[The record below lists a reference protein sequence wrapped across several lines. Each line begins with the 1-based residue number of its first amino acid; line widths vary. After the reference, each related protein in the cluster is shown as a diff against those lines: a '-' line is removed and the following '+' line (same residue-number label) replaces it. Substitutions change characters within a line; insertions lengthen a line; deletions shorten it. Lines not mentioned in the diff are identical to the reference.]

1 MKKFLSFE
9 KNLRFL
15 LNFGAYRPKLVP
27 GPMKLKKGDALAAPQ
42 ILILK
47 TLISSFSASYLC
59 NIDHGSVFQSYCSAK
74 KAFVLKSPTKPK
86 NIIHRFI
93 TLPNK
98 ILSFENST
106 ILA

>member
-47 TLISSFSASYLC
+47 TLIS
-59 NIDHGSVFQSYCSAK
+59 
-74 KAFVLKSPTKPK
+74 
-86 NIIHRFI
+86 
-93 TLPNK
+93 
-98 ILSFENST
+98 
-106 ILA
+106 